1 MSRASLLGFL
11 AFTAVTWAFLRNH
24 TPAARANMLD
34 HKIPLE
40 APEVRF
46 FISSAKGG

>member
-34 HKIPLE
+34 HKIPLRALRGE
-40 APEVRF
+40 QYIPLH
-46 FISSAKGG
+46 